1 MTLAILKGGLIMFR
15 QLFLIGRKAV
25 LAAACLLLADSAANA
40 QQGYFMQMQSQGWS
54 GGGSYRRSYDR
65 PRLAYPRFQE
75 NFTPEVQPYYGRSF
89 VSPSFP
95 ENFIS
100 DLDQRVQIHLKVP
113 ASARVWFDDDKTVQ
127 TGSSRDF
134 ITPPLP
140 TGKEF
145 SYAIRAE
152 WTDNG
157 HKVESTRRIRIHAGD
172 RVSLD
177 LSGPMVAQEAQK

>member
-1 MTLAILKGGLIMFR
+1 MFR
-15 QLFLIGRKAV
+15 QLFLMARKAV
-25 LAAACLLLADSAANA
+25 LAATSLLLLASAASA
-40 QQGYFMQMQSQGWS
+40 QQGYFMQLQSQGWS
-54 GGGSYRRSYDR
+54 GGGSSGRSYSR
-65 PRLAYPRFQE
+65 PRFVSPTYEEDR
-75 NFTPEVQPYYGRSF
+75 YYGRAYYSPPV
-89 VSPSFP
+89 VSQS
-95 ENFIS
+95 FIS
-100 DLDQRVQIHLKVP
+100 GTDQRVQIHLQVP
-113 ASARVWFDDDKTVQ
+113 VNARVWFDNEKTVQ
-127 TGSSRDF
+127 NGSSRDF
-134 ITPPLP
+134 ITPPLS